1 MFYNFTLSKNGYD
14 EHSAE
19 QTKCWG
25 AVGLQASGG
34 PGLPPAAH
42 DQKGKWPL
50 DRGGGGSALHL
61 NWRRLT
67 KRSVGFISDFLFSLD
82 HNVLYVIQILIK
94 ICKFCMLAWFDR
106 LRETTT
112 TIFDL
117 SFFFFFYIFIPH
129 FSMNITSNEKIEKFH
144 LLQGNIR
151 DWYWLGIHVI
161 SDVWLRHTSVITI
174 CEQNYTHD
182 KHELLIT
189 LFYFTCNIWL
199 PIGAVFLCSN
209 Q

>member
-1 MFYNFTLSKNGYD
+1 MNIQLNKQNVGEPWGFRLQGGQDFRQQLMIKKVSD
-14 EHSAE
+14 P
-19 QTKCWG
+19 QT
-25 AVGLQASGG
+25 GG
-34 PGLPPAAH
+34 G
-42 DQKGKWPL
+42 
-50 DRGGGGSALHL
+50 GGGGSALHL

-151 DWYWLGIHVI
+151 D
-161 SDVWLRHTSVITI
+161 
-174 CEQNYTHD
+174 
-182 KHELLIT
+182 
-189 LFYFTCNIWL
+189 
-199 PIGAVFLCSN
+199 
-209 Q
+209 